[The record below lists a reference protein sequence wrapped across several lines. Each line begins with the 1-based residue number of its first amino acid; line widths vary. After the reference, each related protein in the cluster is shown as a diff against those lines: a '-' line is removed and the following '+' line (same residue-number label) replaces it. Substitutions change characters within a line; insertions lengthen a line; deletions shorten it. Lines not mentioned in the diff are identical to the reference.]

1 MVTEEDSQGFGVAV
15 RRDFADNY
23 LVGSSLEQVEGLSV
37 AAEPAGTVDNIL
49 PTAAG
54 VVTEEDSQG
63 FGVAAEGYL
72 DP

>member
-1 MVTEEDSQGFGVAV
+1 M
-15 RRDFADNY
+15 
-23 LVGSSLEQVEGLSV
+23 EGLSV
-37 AAEPAGTVDNIL
+37 AAEPAGTVDNTL

-63 FGVAAEGYL
+63 FGAAVEGYL